1 MVLWSNVNILMETS
15 IFQNTL
21 FYYFHSRH
29 KTSFSCRV
37 YPNSSLDYTT
47 PLLWIC
53 YKDNRKIFS
62 MKNKGRRI
70 KKGFQRATA
79 ILLALIVVVL
89 ISSCSSDIPQLCNVS
104 VQLEGSGSRELSAV
118 IDPLNGYTIYYKS
131 IYKGSGA
138 SYGNMAESDPY
149 KKLDENGIL
158 VSQGLWEIKVVFSK
172 NTQWDGKS
180 NSTSELMATSGDIF
194 INLNTQSIKVHLLT
208 KNGVGFI
215 NVSSYELVD
224 PPSNVS
230 SISFTCYKYDETK
243 SSFNTSGTTIGIKNS
258 GNTFFSTST
267 KNILS
272 TGIYYAVV
280 EVKGTVSGKEI
291 VLFTD
296 FVGFVVRDSLTT
308 NISGSCNTYDSTIS
322 SGGNNFIVTDKKQN
336 DKAEIKNFVGP
347 EFKSNGIYTITGGEY
362 SLIPSK
368 EPEDETYDNY
378 SQKLNKVLDNY
389 QDITINMNGY
399 ALDNIGTEEF
409 YKKTTTKT
417 LFTINRTAKL
427 TIYNGRDPSKT
438 ISTPDTEGKETNFIV
453 NGGTLTLGS
462 KSEDKQIGRIA
473 LKGIT
478 YENTETN
485 KISAI
490 EYTSYGGT
498 IEILAPVSDNF
509 VTIEETI
516 RGISRRA
523 AEDKDNLNTGE
534 ELNLNIE
541 MLNSSIRA
549 EGNNTKSE
557 AGIYIDGT
565 KDSTNQTYYRG
576 LININISGK
585 NGEKNNPFTI
595 YTSNHDKVSS
605 DDHACI
611 VIKNYAGNITIT
623 LNDAYLKSS
632 NGRPIYLENC
642 TGSITINV
650 NNCRFTSAN
659 ATDSP
664 ILLKDCSTSVGNTI
678 SIPEGYYQTI
688 TTKQKFR

>member
-1 MVLWSNVNILMETS
+1 MVLWSNVNILMETN

-53 YKDNRKIFS
+53 YKDNRKIFA

-118 IDPLNGYTIYYKS
+118 IDPLSGYTIYYKS

-138 SYGNMAESDPY
+138 SYGKMAESDPY
-149 KKLDENGIL
+149 KKLDKKGIL

-172 NTQWDGKS
+172 NTQWDGES
-180 NSTSELMATSGDIF
+180 FSTSELMATSGDIF

-208 KNGVGFI
+208 NNGVGFI
-215 NVSSYELVD
+215 NVSSYELVA

-230 SISFTCYKYDETK
+230 SISVTCYKYDETK
-243 SSFNTSGTTIGIKNS
+243 SSFNTSGTTINVQKS
-258 GNTFFSTST
+258 GNNTFSSST
-267 KNILS
+267 KNRLS

-322 SGGNNFIVTDKKQN
+322 SGGNNFIVTEDKQN

-347 EFKSNGIYTITGGEY
+347 EFKSNGIYTITGGKY

-399 ALDNIGTEEF
+399 ALNNTGTEEF
-409 YKKTTTKT
+409 YKKNTTKT
-417 LFTINRTAKL
+417 LFTINKTAKL
-427 TIYNGRDPSKT
+427 TIYNGRDVSKT

-498 IEILAPVSDNF
+498 IEILAPDSDNF
-509 VTIEETI
+509 VTVEKTI
-516 RGISRRA
+516 RGISRLA
-523 AEDKDNLNTGE
+523 GEDNDTG

-565 KDSTNQTYYRG
+565 KDSKNQTYYRG

-585 NGEKNNPFTI
+585 NKENTPFTI

-659 ATDSP
+659 ATDLP

>member
-1 MVLWSNVNILMETS
+1 
-15 IFQNTL
+15 
-21 FYYFHSRH
+21 
-29 KTSFSCRV
+29 
-37 YPNSSLDYTT
+37 
-47 PLLWIC
+47 
-53 YKDNRKIFS
+53 

-118 IDPLNGYTIYYKS
+118 IDPLSGYTIYYKS
-131 IYKGSGA
+131 MYKGSGA

-149 KKLDENGIL
+149 KKLDKKGIL

-172 NTQWDGKS
+172 NTQWDGES
-180 NSTSELMATSGDIF
+180 FSTSELMATSGDIF
-194 INLNTQSIKVHLLT
+194 ITLNTQSIKVHLLT
-208 KNGVGFI
+208 NNGVGFI
-215 NVSSYELVD
+215 NVSSYELVA

-230 SISFTCYKYDETK
+230 SISVTCYKYDETK
-243 SSFNTSGTTIGIKNS
+243 SSFNTSGTTINVQKS
-258 GNTFFSTST
+258 GNNTFSSST
-267 KNILS
+267 KNRLS

-322 SGGNNFIVTDKKQN
+322 SGGNNFIVTEDKQN

-347 EFKSNGIYTITGGEY
+347 EFKSNGIYTITGGKY

-399 ALDNIGTEEF
+399 ALDNTNN
-409 YKKTTTKT
+409 TTKT
-417 LFTINRTAKL
+417 LFAINKTAKL

-498 IEILAPVSDNF
+498 IEILAPDSDNF
-509 VTIEETI
+509 VTVEKTI
-516 RGISRRA
+516 RGISRLA
-523 AEDKDNLNTGE
+523 DEDNDTG

-557 AGIYIDGT
+557 AGIYIDG
-565 KDSTNQTYYRG
+565 KDSKNQTYYRG

-585 NGEKNNPFTI
+585 NKENTPFTI
-595 YTSNHDKVSS
+595 YTSNHDEVSS

-650 NNCRFTSAN
+650 NSCNFTSAN
-659 ATDSP
+659 ATDLP

>member
-1 MVLWSNVNILMETS
+1 MVLWSNVNIFMETN

-53 YKDNRKIFS
+53 YKDNRKIFA

-118 IDPLNGYTIYYKS
+118 IDPLSGYTIYYKS

-138 SYGNMAESDPY
+138 SYGKMAESDPY
-149 KKLDENGIL
+149 KKLDKKGIL

-172 NTQWDGKS
+172 NTQWDGES
-180 NSTSELMATSGDIF
+180 FSTSELMATSGDIF

-208 KNGVGFI
+208 NNGVGFI
-215 NVSSYELVD
+215 NVSSYELVA

-230 SISFTCYKYDETK
+230 SISVTCYKYDETK
-243 SSFNTSGTTIGIKNS
+243 SSFNTSGTTINVQKS
-258 GNTFFSTST
+258 GNNTFSSST
-267 KNILS
+267 KNRLS

-322 SGGNNFIVTDKKQN
+322 SGGNNFIVTEDKQN

-347 EFKSNGIYTITGGEY
+347 EFKSNGIYTITGGKY

-399 ALDNIGTEEF
+399 ALNNTGTEEF
-409 YKKTTTKT
+409 YKKNTTKT
-417 LFTINRTAKL
+417 LFTINKTAKL
-427 TIYNGRDPSKT
+427 TIYNGRDVSKT

-509 VTIEETI
+509 VTVEETI
-516 RGISRRA
+516 RGISRIA
-523 AEDKDNLNTGE
+523 DKDNLNTGE

-565 KDSTNQTYYRG
+565 KDSKNQTYYSG

-585 NGEKNNPFTI
+585 NGEKNTPFTI

-688 TTKQKFR
+688 KTPTK

>member
-1 MVLWSNVNILMETS
+1 
-15 IFQNTL
+15 
-21 FYYFHSRH
+21 
-29 KTSFSCRV
+29 
-37 YPNSSLDYTT
+37 
-47 PLLWIC
+47 
-53 YKDNRKIFS
+53 
-62 MKNKGRRI
+62 
-70 KKGFQRATA
+70 
-79 ILLALIVVVL
+79 
-89 ISSCSSDIPQLCNVS
+89 
-104 VQLEGSGSRELSAV
+104 
-118 IDPLNGYTIYYKS
+118 
-131 IYKGSGA
+131 
-138 SYGNMAESDPY
+138 MAESDPY
-149 KKLDENGIL
+149 KKLDKKGIL

-172 NTQWDGKS
+172 NTQWDGES
-180 NSTSELMATSGDIF
+180 FSTSELMATSGDIF

-243 SSFNTSGTTIGIKNS
+243 SSFNTSGTTINVQKS
-258 GNTFFSTST
+258 GNTFR
-267 KNILS
+267 LS

-322 SGGNNFIVTDKKQN
+322 SGGNNFIVTEDKQN

-347 EFKSNGIYTITGGEY
+347 EFKSNGIYTITGGKY

-399 ALDNIGTEEF
+399 ALNNTGTEEF
-409 YKKTTTKT
+409 YKKNTTKT
-417 LFTINRTAKL
+417 LFTINKTAKL
-427 TIYNGRDPSKT
+427 TIYNGRDVSKT

-498 IEILAPVSDNF
+498 IEILAPDSDNF
-509 VTIEETI
+509 VTVEKTI
-516 RGISRRA
+516 RGISRLA
-523 AEDKDNLNTGE
+523 DEDNDTG

-557 AGIYIDGT
+557 AGIYIDG
-565 KDSTNQTYYRG
+565 KDSKNQTYYRG

-585 NGEKNNPFTI
+585 NRENTPFTI
-595 YTSNHDKVSS
+595 YTSNHDEVSS

-650 NNCRFTSAN
+650 NSCNFTSAN
-659 ATDSP
+659 ATDLP

>member
-1 MVLWSNVNILMETS
+1 M
-15 IFQNTL
+15 
-21 FYYFHSRH
+21 
-29 KTSFSCRV
+29 
-37 YPNSSLDYTT
+37 
-47 PLLWIC
+47 
-53 YKDNRKIFS
+53 
-62 MKNKGRRI
+62 
-70 KKGFQRATA
+70 
-79 ILLALIVVVL
+79 
-89 ISSCSSDIPQLCNVS
+89 
-104 VQLEGSGSRELSAV
+104 
-118 IDPLNGYTIYYKS
+118 
-131 IYKGSGA
+131 
-138 SYGNMAESDPY
+138 
-149 KKLDENGIL
+149 
-158 VSQGLWEIKVVFSK
+158 
-172 NTQWDGKS
+172 
-180 NSTSELMATSGDIF
+180 
-194 INLNTQSIKVHLLT
+194 
-208 KNGVGFI
+208 
-215 NVSSYELVD
+215 
-224 PPSNVS
+224 
-230 SISFTCYKYDETK
+230 
-243 SSFNTSGTTIGIKNS
+243 
-258 GNTFFSTST
+258 
-267 KNILS
+267 
-272 TGIYYAVV
+272 

-322 SGGNNFIVTDKKQN
+322 SGGNNFIVTEDKQN

-347 EFKSNGIYTITGGEY
+347 EFKSNGIYTITGGKY

-399 ALDNIGTEEF
+399 ALNNTGTEEF
-409 YKKTTTKT
+409 YKKNTTKT
-417 LFTINRTAKL
+417 LFTINKTAKL
-427 TIYNGRDPSKT
+427 TIYNGRDVSKT

-509 VTIEETI
+509 VTVEETI
-516 RGISRRA
+516 RGISRIA
-523 AEDKDNLNTGE
+523 DKDNLNTGE

-565 KDSTNQTYYRG
+565 KDSKNQTYYRG

-585 NGEKNNPFTI
+585 NKENTPFTI

-650 NNCRFTSAN
+650 NSCNFTSAN
-659 ATDSP
+659 ATDLP

>member
-1 MVLWSNVNILMETS
+1 
-15 IFQNTL
+15 
-21 FYYFHSRH
+21 
-29 KTSFSCRV
+29 
-37 YPNSSLDYTT
+37 
-47 PLLWIC
+47 
-53 YKDNRKIFS
+53 

-118 IDPLNGYTIYYKS
+118 IDPLSGYTIYYKS

-149 KKLDENGIL
+149 KKLDKKGIL

-172 NTQWDGKS
+172 NTQWDGES
-180 NSTSELMATSGDIF
+180 FSTSELMATSGDIF

-208 KNGVGFI
+208 NNGVGFI
-215 NVSSYELVD
+215 NVSSYELVA

-230 SISFTCYKYDETK
+230 SISVTCYKYDETK
-243 SSFNTSGTTIGIKNS
+243 SSFNTSGTTINVQKS
-258 GNTFFSTST
+258 GNNTFSSST
-267 KNILS
+267 KNRLS

-322 SGGNNFIVTDKKQN
+322 SGGNNFIVTEDKQN

-399 ALDNIGTEEF
+399 ALDNTNN
-409 YKKTTTKT
+409 TTKT
-417 LFTINRTAKL
+417 LFTINKTAKL

-498 IEILAPVSDNF
+498 IEILAPDSDNF
-509 VTIEETI
+509 VTVEKTI
-516 RGISRRA
+516 RGISRLA
-523 AEDKDNLNTGE
+523 DEDNDTG

-557 AGIYIDGT
+557 AGTYIDGT
-565 KDSTNQTYYRG
+565 KDSKNQTYYRG

-585 NGEKNNPFTI
+585 NGEKNTPFTI